1 MINWCSFC
9 CQCHAIYSAT
19 DKSKITAPAL
29 FSDSVRLFSRA
40 TTTKK
45 QNCFDKK
52 KNKTVLWLS
61 SQFKHRSCQNI
72 LNLTV
77 LFETPNYEFMMLQC
91 SFSYRV
97 WNLCQRG
104 LPAADNKNR
113 SALRTWMCVA
123 FFVLFWILRVEEI

>member
-19 DKSKITAPAL
+19 DTSKITAPA
-29 FSDSVRLFSRA
+29 FSCFLIPYDCSAEPQQQKNITVL
-40 TTTKK
+40 TKK
-45 QNCFDKK
+45 
-52 KNKTVLWLS
+52 KTVLWLS

>member
-19 DKSKITAPAL
+19 DTSKITAPAL
-29 FSDSVRLFSRA
+29 FSDSLRLFSRA

-52 KNKTVLWLS
+52 IVLS
-61 SQFKHRSCQNI
+61 ISTPRSQFKHRSCQDI
-72 LNLTV
+72 LNLTEP
-77 LFETPNYEFMMLQC
+77 LETPNYEFMMLQC
-91 SFSYRV
+91 SFPYRV
-97 WNLCQRG
+97 CNLCQWG